1 MGDRSYSKDLVD
13 LHSLPV
19 KNAKLLLITDIPKHF
34 HASNLRNFFSQFV
47 ESSKFLC
54 FHYRHR
60 PDVSFVG
67 TSEVDGV
74 QLLSYIKQFT
84 KSKSTCCAVLSV
96 YDEYVSE
103 FFRLYSGL
111 NWPNENDVVPLELKC
126 TPHLIKHATQE
137 EFDFLPEFKPLS
149 WMPRGNVGTPTQHFF
164 NLIKEC
170 KLESSII
177 SRLNLNFLKQPK
189 SRKYGAVPFIY
200 ANDEKLHT
208 LESNDVDLDYTVV
221 SNSCIPAK
229 HRIPS
234 NDVSELFSDP
244 VVFED
249 DDDIPEEWDRFEALH
264 DDPYDLNRGNKA
276 QLKYEGKI
284 ELVWE
289 KGGSGLVFHT
299 DQRTWEKLD
308 PLRKEEI
315 FDEPSSFDWD
325 IDMGPYEMPTGIGTG
340 PCPNGFQG
348 ADRDTAE
355 LIDINREKESIHFVE
370 SSKFLCFHYR
380 HRPDVSFVGT
390 SEVDGVQLLSYIK
403 QFTKSKST
411 CCAVLSVYDEYVSE
425 FFRLY
430 SGLNW
435 PNENDVVPLELKC
448 TPHLIK
454 HATQEEFDFLPEFKP
469 LSWMPRGNVGTPTQ
483 HFFNLIKECKLES
496 SIISRLN
503 LNFLKQPKSRKY
515 GAVPF
520 IYANDEKLHTLE
532 SNDVDLDYTVV
543 SNSCIPAKHRIPSND
558 VSELFSDPVVF
569 EDDDDIPE
577 EWDRF
582 EALHDDPYDLNRG
595 NKAQLK
601 YEGKIELVWE
611 KGGSGLVFHT
621 DQRTWEKLDPLRKEE
636 IFDEPSSFDWD
647 IDMGPY
653 EMPTGIG
660 TGPCPNGFQGA
671 DRDTAE
677 LIDINREKESIHVED
692 LTYNPHALFTNEVIN
707 KRMGWI
713 PGNGLGAKKG
723 RLKISSGIIDPITCE
738 GSLPPK
744 VRTGLGYYGPRIL
757 RNSNKR
763 LLNKELTSNI
773 TGQALKSVYIRSV
786 FDSPQ
791 TVVHRSGLGLS
802 PSLLRRNDPTMVVK
816 WLRDREESLS
826 QFKSSK
832 PSDERVFN

>member
-355 LIDINREKESIHFVE
+355 LIDINREKESIH
-370 SSKFLCFHYR
+370 
-380 HRPDVSFVGT
+380 
-390 SEVDGVQLLSYIK
+390 
-403 QFTKSKST
+403 
-411 CCAVLSVYDEYVSE
+411 
-425 FFRLY
+425 
-430 SGLNW
+430 
-435 PNENDVVPLELKC
+435 
-448 TPHLIK
+448 
-454 HATQEEFDFLPEFKP
+454 
-469 LSWMPRGNVGTPTQ
+469 
-483 HFFNLIKECKLES
+483 
-496 SIISRLN
+496 
-503 LNFLKQPKSRKY
+503 
-515 GAVPF
+515 
-520 IYANDEKLHTLE
+520 
-532 SNDVDLDYTVV
+532 
-543 SNSCIPAKHRIPSND
+543 
-558 VSELFSDPVVF
+558 
-569 EDDDDIPE
+569 
-577 EWDRF
+577 
-582 EALHDDPYDLNRG
+582 
-595 NKAQLK
+595 
-601 YEGKIELVWE
+601 
-611 KGGSGLVFHT
+611 
-621 DQRTWEKLDPLRKEE
+621 
-636 IFDEPSSFDWD
+636 
-647 IDMGPY
+647 
-653 EMPTGIG
+653 
-660 TGPCPNGFQGA
+660 
-671 DRDTAE
+671 
-677 LIDINREKESIHVED
+677 VED

-707 KRMGWI
+707 KGYGGQLLKRMGWI

-826 QFKSSK
+826 HLKSSK
-832 PSDERVFN
+832 PSDERVLIKNRTIILNGHSNLSKEGISFVFGGYLNPP

>member
-355 LIDINREKESIHFVE
+355 LIDINREKESIH
-370 SSKFLCFHYR
+370 
-380 HRPDVSFVGT
+380 
-390 SEVDGVQLLSYIK
+390 
-403 QFTKSKST
+403 
-411 CCAVLSVYDEYVSE
+411 
-425 FFRLY
+425 
-430 SGLNW
+430 
-435 PNENDVVPLELKC
+435 
-448 TPHLIK
+448 
-454 HATQEEFDFLPEFKP
+454 
-469 LSWMPRGNVGTPTQ
+469 
-483 HFFNLIKECKLES
+483 
-496 SIISRLN
+496 
-503 LNFLKQPKSRKY
+503 
-515 GAVPF
+515 
-520 IYANDEKLHTLE
+520 
-532 SNDVDLDYTVV
+532 
-543 SNSCIPAKHRIPSND
+543 
-558 VSELFSDPVVF
+558 
-569 EDDDDIPE
+569 
-577 EWDRF
+577 
-582 EALHDDPYDLNRG
+582 
-595 NKAQLK
+595 
-601 YEGKIELVWE
+601 
-611 KGGSGLVFHT
+611 
-621 DQRTWEKLDPLRKEE
+621 
-636 IFDEPSSFDWD
+636 
-647 IDMGPY
+647 
-653 EMPTGIG
+653 
-660 TGPCPNGFQGA
+660 
-671 DRDTAE
+671 
-677 LIDINREKESIHVED
+677 VED
-692 LTYNPHALFTNEVIN
+692 LTYNPHALF
-707 KRMGWI
+707 
-713 PGNGLGAKKG
+713 
-723 RLKISSGIIDPITCE
+723 
-738 GSLPPK
+738 
-744 VRTGLGYYGPRIL
+744 Y
-757 RNSNKR
+757 
-763 LLNKELTSNI
+763 
-773 TGQALKSVYIRSV
+773 
-786 FDSPQ
+786 
-791 TVVHRSGLGLS
+791 
-802 PSLLRRNDPTMVVK
+802 
-816 WLRDREESLS
+816 
-826 QFKSSK
+826 
-832 PSDERVFN
+832 